1 MSRIG
6 WRVGRRP
13 PIPGVSAALNAGAG
27 YGRVENSLKSDG
39 SVELD
44 IHATTSYGDIIAR
57 SL

>member
-1 MSRIG
+1 M
-6 WRVGRRP
+6 
-13 PIPGVSAALNAGAG
+13 SAALNAGAG